1 MFVTRNIF
9 YYDRQILCPHMY
21 SRTCHL
27 VRCASSITRPGRIAA
42 RITRTSGERCVGL
55 TPGRESCIALTRR
68 VADGFAQ
75 SKTDSQESESGG
87 ETASGLQAQQG
98 PQPRKPRIRRHPAVV
113 LAWYGLTRR
122 LAFTTA
128 NARPFTGQRGRANT

>member
-1 MFVTRNIF
+1 RYGRLMFVTRNIF

-87 ETASGLQAQQG
+87 ETASGC
-98 PQPRKPRIRRHPAVV
+98 KPSRARNRESHESA
-113 LAWYGLTRR
+113 GTRR
-122 LAFTTA
+122 WSWL
-128 NARPFTGQRGRANT
+128 GMG